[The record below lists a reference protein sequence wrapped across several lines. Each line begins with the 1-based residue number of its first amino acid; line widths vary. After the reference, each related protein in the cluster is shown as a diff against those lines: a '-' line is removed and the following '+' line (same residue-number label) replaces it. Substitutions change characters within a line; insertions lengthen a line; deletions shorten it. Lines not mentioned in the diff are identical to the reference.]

1 MNGPAYSP
9 DGSETELLY
18 TNNFS
23 YPILPNSLTRAW
35 SKFVKMNK
43 LKYTNLHGLR
53 HTFAS
58 YAIVNGVNFKTIQ
71 EQLGHAHV
79 NISIGTYGHLTDEE
93 DKIKDLKI
101 FNKLM

>member
-1 MNGPAYSP
+1 MN
-9 DGSETELLY
+9 E
-18 TNNFS
+18 
-23 YPILPNSLTRAW
+23 
-35 SKFVKMNK
+35 
-43 LKYTNLHGLR
+43 LKYIHGLR

-79 NISIGTYGHLTDEE
+79 NISIGYGHLTDE
-93 DKIKDLKI
+93 DKAKDLKI